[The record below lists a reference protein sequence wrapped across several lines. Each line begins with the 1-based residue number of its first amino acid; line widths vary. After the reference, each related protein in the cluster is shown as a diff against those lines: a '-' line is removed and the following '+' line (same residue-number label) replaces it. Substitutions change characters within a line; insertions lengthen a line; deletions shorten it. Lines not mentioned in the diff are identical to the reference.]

1 LPRRAAES
9 LTSAVEH
16 RLAVF
21 RPSLQCRHS
30 LPISPEARN
39 FCASRDPEALMLD
52 PKKLLND
59 LLGSQLPGS
68 GGSVRDGATK
78 VQQMA
83 KDNPLATGALVAV
96 LLGTRT
102 GRNLAGTAIK
112 LGGLAAI
119 GSVAY
124 NAYKNYRDGNNP
136 AQTTEKQPELLP
148 PPADTD
154 FHPSQAPQG
163 EAEFALTLVRAM
175 IAAANADGHIDETE
189 RKRIADK
196 LSLAGVGAEAEAFL
210 LKEIQNPWSID
221 QLVAAAQTEAQRVEL
236 YTASRLTI
244 EPDTRTERGYLD
256 LLAGRLN
263 LPDAL
268 IDHVEATIV
277 SATTIQTGSAGPADA
292 TPSGPAPTSVPNVN
306 PRW

>member
-1 LPRRAAES
+1 M
-9 LTSAVEH
+9 
-16 RLAVF
+16 F
-21 RPSLQCRHS
+21 
-30 LPISPEARN
+30 
-39 FCASRDPEALMLD
+39 D

-68 GGSVRDGATK
+68 GGSVKDGATK

-83 KDNPLATGALVAV
+83 KDNPLATGALAAI
-96 LLGTRT
+96 LLGTKT
-102 GRNLAGTAIK
+102 GRNVAGTAIK

-119 GSVAY
+119 ASVAY
-124 NAYKNYRDGNNP
+124 NAYQNYRDGNNP
-136 AQTTEKQPELLP
+136 ASTAEKQPELLP

-163 EAEFALTLVRAM
+163 ESEFALTLVRAM
-175 IAAANADGHIDETE
+175 IAAANADGHIDDAE

-196 LSLAGVGAEAEAFL
+196 LSLAGLGAEAEAVL
-210 LKEIQNPWSID
+210 MKEIENPLTID
-221 QLVAAAQTEAQRVEL
+221 QLVAAARTEAQKVEL

-268 IDHVEATIV
+268 VDHVEATIV
-277 SATTIQTGSAGPADA
+277 STATVQSGSTGPDDATAGGSAQ
-292 TPSGPAPTSVPNVN
+292 TSVPHVN